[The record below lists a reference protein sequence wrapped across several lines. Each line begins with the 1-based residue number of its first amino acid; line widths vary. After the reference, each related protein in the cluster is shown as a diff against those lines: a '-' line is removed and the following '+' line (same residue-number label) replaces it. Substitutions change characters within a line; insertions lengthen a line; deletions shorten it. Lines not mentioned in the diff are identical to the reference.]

1 MDSNL
6 ADKIFVSSVGVV
18 LCSLLIVMAGSGD
31 DDPRWET
38 GVVRAKKDSALYVSP
53 VNDTLVGR
61 KILFTD
67 KETKC
72 YNAYEAIQIGDTM
85 KFENPAHNP
94 IVNAGYSY
102 GDMRVNNKDM
112 RQAIEQFNRTKQLQ
126 QIQREAH
133 QK

>member
-6 ADKIFVSSVGVV
+6 AEKIFVSSVGVV
-18 LCSLLIVMAGSGD
+18 LCSLLIVMAGAGYD
-31 DDPRWET
+31 EPQWET

-61 KILFTD
+61 KILFNG
-67 KETKC
+67 KARHHK
-72 YNAYEAIQIGDTM
+72 AYEIIQTGDTI
-85 KFENPAHNP
+85 KFENVSHKP
-94 IVNAGYSY
+94 VVYAGC
-102 GDMRVNNKDM
+102 DMKVNNKDM

-126 QIQREAH
+126 QIQREYR